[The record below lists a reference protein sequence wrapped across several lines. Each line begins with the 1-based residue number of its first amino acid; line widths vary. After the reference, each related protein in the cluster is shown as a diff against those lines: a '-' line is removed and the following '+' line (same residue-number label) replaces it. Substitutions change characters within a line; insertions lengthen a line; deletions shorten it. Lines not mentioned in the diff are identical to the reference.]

1 MFLTQ
6 MLGSDAYF
14 LFSRTDLF
22 QKVLY
27 FPTSE
32 MLSVAKLS
40 IIKPKIRPRPQHL
53 TQNSDI
59 AFSATKAS
67 WRILRRA
74 TRRTMPGILPCL
86 LLQTNNHLGPVSLF
100 QIDKPESKSQSKV
113 QAPNPKREF
122 ILWAVSKISWATTLP
137 TPPHLQLL
145 SMKDMKEVSNNKTQ
159 KVKVTQYDPLNPL
172 STKNQV
178 DSKRNH
184 MGVVQHVPGE
194 HYQRMFLR
202 V

>member
-1 MFLTQ
+1 
-6 MLGSDAYF
+6 MLASDAYF

-53 TQNSDI
+53 TQKSDI

-74 TRRTMPGILPCL
+74 TRRTMPGIQPCL
-86 LLQTNNHLGPVSLF
+86 SLQTNNHLGPVFLTF
-100 QIDKPESKSQSKV
+100 QTYVLMSYDS
-113 QAPNPKREF
+113 
-122 ILWAVSKISWATTLP
+122 
-137 TPPHLQLL
+137 
-145 SMKDMKEVSNNKTQ
+145 TQ
-159 KVKVTQYDPLNPL
+159 KLKVLNYKL
-172 STKNQV
+172 
-178 DSKRNH
+178 
-184 MGVVQHVPGE
+184 
-194 HYQRMFLR
+194 L
-202 V
+202 